1 MCSINHEK
9 KAIFIHLPKNGGS
22 YIAEIL
28 SKYYGFKNYY
38 LQRPDHAFFC
48 RGKDHSVDKH
58 ENKIH
63 GTLIYYKTSP
73 YINKLMG
80 MDNDKWNNY
89 YIFTFI
95 RNPYDRIVSGWNYCN
110 RYKIPFKNYLLLQN
124 TVNSYDYWHVF
135 MTQTRH
141 LIDTNGK
148 MRVDYIGHME
158 NMEGD
163 LSNILNKLGLNII
176 HKPFIKNS
184 KTHSKYDVYYD
195 DETYSFVEE
204 IMKEDFRNA
213 IFNFNLNTDIILN
226 RNHKSIVYE
235 TA

>member
-9 KAIFIHLPKNGGS
+9 KTIFIHLPKNGGS

-80 MDNDKWNNY
+80 MDKNKWNNY

-110 RYKIPFKNYLLLQN
+110 RYNIPFKKYLLLEN

-148 MRVDYIGHME
+148 IRIDYIGHME
-158 NMEGD
+158 NMEYD
-163 LSNILNKLGLNII
+163 LSIVLNNLGLNII

-184 KTHSKYDVYYD
+184 KTHSKYDTYYD

-204 IMKEDFRNA
+204 IIKEDFRNA
-213 IFNFNLNTDIILN
+213 LFNFNLNEVNFN
-226 RNHKSIVYE
+226 RVNINDV
-235 TA
+235 